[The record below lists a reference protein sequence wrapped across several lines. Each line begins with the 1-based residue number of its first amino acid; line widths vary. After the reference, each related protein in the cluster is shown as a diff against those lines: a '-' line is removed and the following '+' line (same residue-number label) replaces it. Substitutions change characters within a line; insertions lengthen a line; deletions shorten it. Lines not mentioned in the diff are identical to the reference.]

1 MLDTYR
7 TQRAYKNMENAKVKY
22 EIGDTVSH
30 PKFGEGTVKDIEK
43 QPSSVRLHIA
53 FGDEIKVIDQ
63 KWLVKTGYKKVSERQ

>member
-7 TQRAYKNMENAKVKY
+7 TQKMYANMENAKVKY
-22 EIGDTVSH
+22 EVGDTVSH
-30 PKFGEGTVKDIEK
+30 PKFGEGTVQEIEK

-63 KWLVKTGYKKVSERQ
+63 KWLVKTGYQRVGDR